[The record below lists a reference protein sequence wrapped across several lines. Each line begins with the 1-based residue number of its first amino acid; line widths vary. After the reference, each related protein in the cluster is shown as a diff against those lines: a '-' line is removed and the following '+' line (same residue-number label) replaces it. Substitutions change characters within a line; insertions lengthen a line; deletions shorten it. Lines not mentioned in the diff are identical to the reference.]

1 MKPLKYYI
9 AQGIVTKILEDIKK
23 DTFKINTTIL
33 LHELLNYKNNDSIRT
48 RRHSRNR
55 T

>member
-9 AQGIVTKILEDIKK
+9 VQSIVAKILEDIKK

-33 LHELLNYKNNDSIRT
+33 LHELLNYKNNDSKRIR
-48 RRHSRNR
+48 NIPGK
-55 T
+55 